1 MPYQEIAQVISML
14 DVLSESTYA
23 QEPAPKTVLKMAIE
37 TLKKLTQNNQFNNN
51 LIPQDCTFEIDT
63 ELVIQKTN
71 VAKSLNWWKENS
83 QILLFNRQPQEQNP
97 EKS

>member
-1 MPYQEIAQVISML
+1 MPHQKIAQVISML

-37 TLKKLTQNNQFNNN
+37 TLKKLTKYNQFNNN
-51 LIPQDCTFEIDT
+51 LISQDCTFEIDT
-63 ELVIQKTN
+63 QLVTQKTN
-71 VAKSLNWWKENS
+71 VAESLAWWKENS
-83 QILLFNRQPQEQNP
+83 QILSFNRQHQEQNP